1 MSPDKLRPGAET
13 ETVNW
18 NVPVGVTEQLDDFC
32 AEQYGTQ
39 RKTNGIIAYQAAQYA
54 LYGSPIEDIVERLT
68 NDNISARINLND
80 EALQTESEPFSVS
93 TCAHTIN
100 LFKAKATEEVGARKT
115 GKYLGL
121 WMLKLMS
128 LHSALEEITSGDGTT
143 DVGDINQMSLQ
154 DNKIL
159 TREQLVDV
167 ANEIKSDPKYRLP
180 VIAAVLRSQADEL
193 ITVDDITETSGII
206 VSAPQTIEA
215 DANRLVDKIK
225 ADQVNGLHPAVS
237 TFDANGTTETIR
249 ELIDEFNEG
258 YSSHS
263 EPDIPALP
271 ALETIAYSDNY
282 LLHTTVDIYDMTAQ
296 MHFLAKKTSNADK
309 RKTCKTVLGRLHRAT
324 SEFETEI
331 SYFDVGEY
339 EFIDDA
345 STVTNMSEFVVAAI
359 ESLRR

>member
-1 MSPDKLRPGAET
+1 MSPNKSRPGTET

-80 EALQTESEPFSVS
+80 EALQTESEPFSLS
-93 TCAHTIN
+93 TCAHTIY

-121 WMLKLMS
+121 WMLRLMS
-128 LHSALEEITSGDGTT
+128 LHSTLEEITSGDGTT

-154 DNKIL
+154 DNKAL

-225 ADQVNGLHPAVS
+225 AGQVNGLYPAVS
-237 TFDANGTTETIR
+237 TFDAGGTTETIR
-249 ELIDEFNEG
+249 ELIDEFNERDFLHYVSG
-258 YSSHS
+258 
-263 EPDIPALP
+263 IPAP
-271 ALETIAYSDNY
+271 ETIAYSDDY
-282 LLHTTVDIYDMTAQ
+282 LLHTTREVCNMTAQ
-296 MHFLAKKTSNADK
+296 MYHSAKNASNAEK
-309 RKTCKTVLGRLHRAT
+309 EKTCKSVLVRLHQAT
-324 SEFETEI
+324 SEFETDV
-331 SYFDVGEY
+331 SYFDVSEY